1 MSSKNKGFQGKD
13 SFSRM
18 NFLYQASMLMAGK
31 SATLSAYYGNLCKTI
46 GKKSVLRIDPNIKR
60 SLCKKCHMALKPG
73 VTAEIS
79 ALDCKD
85 EILSIKCLKC
95 NHSKNFPINSEYK
108 FWLENPDSKAE
119 VCSLE
124 KDNHKK
130 GAKRKKTK
138 VEDVSVVHETSQQ

>member
-1 MSSKNKGFQGKD
+1 MSGKNKGFQGKD

-31 SATLSAYYGNLCKTI
+31 SDTLSAYYGNLCKSI

-73 VTAEIS
+73 VTADVS
-79 ALDCKD
+79 AVDCKK
-85 EILSIKCLKC
+85 EIFSIKCKKC
-95 NHSKNFPINSEYK
+95 NHSKNFPINLDYK
-108 FWLENPDSKAE
+108 FWLENPDSIAE

-124 KDNHKK
+124 KEKLTK
-130 GAKRKKTK
+130 KRKKAT
-138 VEDVSVVHETSQQ
+138 VSKDAP